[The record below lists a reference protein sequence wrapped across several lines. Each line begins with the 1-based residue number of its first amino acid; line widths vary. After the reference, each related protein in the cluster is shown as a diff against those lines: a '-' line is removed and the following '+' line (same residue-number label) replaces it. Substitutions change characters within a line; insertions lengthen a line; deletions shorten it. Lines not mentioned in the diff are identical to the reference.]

1 MTQEAILDSPPP
13 GVDSG
18 DTLCTKDE
26 EDWIDLTLA
35 TTDPSNPTERVEG
48 EGMEK
53 EEVKGDG
60 MAGDGMAGDG
70 MAGNGVEGESA
81 VTILRSEF

>member
-13 GVDSG
+13 GADSG
-18 DTLCTKDE
+18 DTLRIKGE
-26 EDWIDLTLA
+26 EDWINLTLA
-35 TTDPSNPTERVEG
+35 TTDPSNPAEPVEG

-60 MAGDGMAGDG
+60 
-70 MAGNGVEGESA
+70 VEGESA
-81 VTILRSEF
+81 VTVLRSEF